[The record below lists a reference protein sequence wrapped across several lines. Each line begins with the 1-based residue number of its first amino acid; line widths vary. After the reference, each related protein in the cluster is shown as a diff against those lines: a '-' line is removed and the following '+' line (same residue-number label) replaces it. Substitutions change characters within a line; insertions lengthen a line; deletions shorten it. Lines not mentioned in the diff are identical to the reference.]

1 MVTEGRPLAG
11 VGALVT
17 GGSGGIGRAAALHL
31 ARDGAVVTLMGR
43 TQSTLDE
50 AVASIEDAVGDGA
63 SVAAYVGDATMVGDV
78 RAAVDT
84 TASRSE
90 RFGICVAVVGGG
102 GPPTPLLMISERD
115 LME

>member
-63 SVAAYVGDATMVGDV
+63 SVAAYVGDATMAGDV
-78 RAAVDT
+78 RAAST
-84 TASRSE
+84 RRRLGASASASAWPSS
-90 RFGICVAVVGGG
+90 VAAAR
-102 GPPTPLLMISERD
+102 PRRC
-115 LME
+115 